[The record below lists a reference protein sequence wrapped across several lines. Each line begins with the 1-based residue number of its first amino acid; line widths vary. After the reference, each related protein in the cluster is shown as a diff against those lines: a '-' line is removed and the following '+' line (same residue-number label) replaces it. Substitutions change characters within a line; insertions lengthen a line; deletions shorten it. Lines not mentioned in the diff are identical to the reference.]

1 MRLDL
6 STRQQLY
13 HRTMGQDLALLPD
26 APEAAHIADGR
37 AMASLNPQRRMFVR
51 EMLKLGPTPKA
62 ATFAAAKAGYNPLY
76 GYDLMR
82 EEAIIAALREEAT
95 KKLAGAA
102 LLGVSVM
109 IEIAQDPMHKDRYKA
124 AKDLA
129 AINGFTA
136 EQKIVVEHIDSDGKA
151 MIQKIRTMAAD
162 LGMDAQQLIA
172 AAGIIDAE
180 YSVVEDVQVDD
191 SDW

>member
-1 MRLDL
+1 
-6 STRQQLY
+6 
-13 HRTMGQDLALLPD
+13 MGQNLALLPD
-26 APEAAHIADGR
+26 APEAARIADGR
-37 AMASLNPQRRMFVR
+37 AMASLNEGRRKFVR
-51 EMLKLGPTPKA
+51 QMLRMGPTSKA
-62 ATFAAAKAGYNPLY
+62 APFAAEKAGYHPQY

-82 EEAIIAALREEAT
+82 EEAVIAALREEAT
-95 KKLAGAA
+95 KRLTGAA
-102 LLGVSVM
+102 LLGVTVM

-136 EQKIVVEHIDSDGKA
+136 EQKIVVEHIDADGKA
-151 MIQKIRTMAAD
+151 LISKIKTMATD
-162 LGMDAQQLIA
+162 LGMDPRQLIT

-180 YSVVEDVQVDD
+180 YTEVEEPLVDD